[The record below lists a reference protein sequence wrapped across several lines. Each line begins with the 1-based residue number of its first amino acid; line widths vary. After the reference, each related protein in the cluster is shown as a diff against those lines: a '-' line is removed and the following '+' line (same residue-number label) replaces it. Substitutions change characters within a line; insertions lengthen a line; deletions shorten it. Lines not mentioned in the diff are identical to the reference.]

1 MLNQNLSTMK
11 TKKSIFT
18 SFILMFIFSISVM
31 AQSEQKVVAVINK
44 ADWCPVCEK
53 NGERAMKA
61 LKGSNE
67 DGAVKFIGNDLTNDQ
82 TKAKSKEK
90 LKEYGLY
97 EKVKSYDGTGIVFF
111 YDAESKELIDKISV
125 AKSSRKL
132 AEAVQEAK
140 KD

>member
-1 MLNQNLSTMK
+1 MRT
-11 TKKSIFT
+11 TKSIIT
-18 SFILMFIFSISVM
+18 SFILMFIFSMSVM
-31 AQSEQKVVAVINK
+31 AQSQHEVIAVINK

-53 NGERAMKA
+53 NGERAMEA

-67 DGAVKFIGNDLTNDQ
+67 DGAVKFVGNDLTDEE

-97 EKVKSYDGTGIVFF
+97 EKMKSYNETGVVFF
-111 YDAESKELIDKISV
+111 FDTESKELIDKISV

-132 AEAVQEAK
+132 AEAVQKAAK
-140 KD
+140 D

>member
-1 MLNQNLSTMK
+1 MRT
-11 TKKSIFT
+11 TKSIIT
-18 SFILMFIFSISVM
+18 SFILMFIFSMSVM
-31 AQSEQKVVAVINK
+31 AQSQHEVIAVINK

-53 NGERAMKA
+53 NGERAMEA

-67 DGAVKFIGNDLTNDQ
+67 DGAVKFIGNDLTDEE

-97 EKVKSYDGTGIVFF
+97 EKMKSYNETGVVFF
-111 YDAESKELIDKISV
+111 FDTESKELIDKISV

-132 AEAVQEAK
+132 AEAVQKAAK
-140 KD
+140 D

>member
-1 MLNQNLSTMK
+1 MRT
-11 TKKSIFT
+11 TKSIIT
-18 SFILMFIFSISVM
+18 SFILMFIFSMSVM
-31 AQSEQKVVAVINK
+31 AQSQHEVIAVINK

-53 NGERAMKA
+53 NGGRAMEA

-67 DGAVKFIGNDLTNDQ
+67 DGAVKFIGNDLTDEE

-97 EKVKSYDGTGIVFF
+97 EKMKSYNETGVVFF
-111 YDAESKELIDKISV
+111 FDTESKELIDKISV

-132 AEAVQEAK
+132 AEA
-140 KD
+140 